1 MVPSALKTVVM
12 LPSQAM
18 TDGATVTANLDTKGA
33 SYVVIQVN
41 VSSEEG
47 TDATNATCS
56 LLHAD
61 TTDVSNFATVATNL
75 SLDLLTAKNNTYA
88 GRPTKR
94 YLRLAFT
101 AGTGTGSNASVG
113 AVAQLLRLGKG
124 PTNTTDMVN
133 ATNAQNVVLF

>member
-1 MVPSALKTVVM
+1 MVPSALKTIVAI
-12 LPSQAM
+12 PTQAM
-18 TDGATVTANLDTKGA
+18 TDGATVTANIDCLGA
-33 SYVVIQVN
+33 SYAVIQVN

-56 LLHAD
+56 LLTAD

-75 SLDLLTAKNNTYA
+75 SLDLLTAKNNTYC

-94 YLRLAFT
+94 YLRIAFT
-101 AGTGTGSNASVG
+101 AGTGTGSNCSVG
-113 AVAQLLRLGKG
+113 AVAQLLRLSKG
-124 PTNTTDMVN
+124 PASTTDMLN